1 MVRRC
6 EADQASLGTFGQH
19 ARQTSRGF
27 SSGRE
32 LADGMTVKTTA
43 FFRPHDGQYEVTF
56 TAAGSFAAACDWER
70 SGCGV
75 GVGIVH
81 NAYGNAR

>member
-1 MVRRC
+1 
-6 EADQASLGTFGQH
+6 
-19 ARQTSRGF
+19 
-27 SSGRE
+27 
-32 LADGMTVKTTA
+32 MTVKTTA